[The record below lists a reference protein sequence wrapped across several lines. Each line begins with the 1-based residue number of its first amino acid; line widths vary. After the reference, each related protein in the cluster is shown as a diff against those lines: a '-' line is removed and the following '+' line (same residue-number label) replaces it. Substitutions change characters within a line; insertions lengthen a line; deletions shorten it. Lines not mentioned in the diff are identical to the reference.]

1 MDNSTINKVNN
12 NITAAINNIYDKSG
26 FLDKYGGSLWLTVL
40 IGILFFVAISYY
52 HIYNNLQ
59 PIKADWLNQRCN
71 PGVIPFAGLI
81 NRPDDM
87 SVYDFTAENFNYCI
101 QNILQDIAGV
111 FLAPIHYLVNSI
123 NIIVSGLSEAV
134 QSIRK
139 ISDKVRSS
147 VAGISSEIMDRSMN
161 IMIPLQ
167 RIVIKI
173 KDLLSK
179 SQGVMTTSVFTL
191 LGTYDTLRSVI
202 GSIVGI
208 VVVLLL
214 SIIVLVYELF
224 LIPFGFGLPFAI
236 PLVVMFILIAIPG
249 IMVYIIQVMILK
261 KMVSPIPGL

>member
-1 MDNSTINKVNN
+1 MDGSIINKVNN
-12 NITAAINNIYDKSG
+12 NITSAINKIYDKSG
-26 FLDKYGGSLWLTVL
+26 FLDKYGGSLWLMIIISIV
-40 IGILFFVAISYY
+40 FFVAISYY

-81 NRPDDM
+81 NRPDNM
-87 SVYDFTAENFNYCI
+87 SAYDFTAENFNYCI
-101 QNILQDIAGV
+101 QNILQDIASV

-123 NIIVSGLSEAV
+123 NILVAGLSEAV

-139 ISDKVRSS
+139 VSSNVRDS
-147 VAGISSEIMDRSMN
+147 VSGVSSEIMDRSLN

-167 RIVIKI
+167 HIVMKI

-179 SQGVMTTSVFTL
+179 SQGVMTTSIFTL

-208 VVVLLL
+208 VVVLLI
-214 SIIVLVYELF
+214 SIAVLVYELF

-236 PLVVMFILIAIPG
+236 PLLVMFILIAVPG
-249 IMVYIIQVMILK
+249 IMIYIIQVMILK